1 MPTSRPF
8 AYNPGSSISGT
19 SKFGNLAVGTPTS
32 GVTGLPQW
40 WNGPDEELGYV
51 IAEPVSG
58 NTQPTPVSGVS
69 ASVGF
74 FRSTGLT
81 ESSFIQTAQ
90 VVSRT
95 QTFATGNA
103 AHLWLTGNGYW
114 SSWVLTNTGV
124 TFSQAFTGGTA
135 PSSAIEIAWNVFRT
149 GLTGSYTTFTWSSSN
164 GSSTGVT
171 HPTLVQSLA
180 TGLRT
185 GTNTSVTING
195 MSWRVGTAC
204 GTPKIGGTAI
214 EFSNVASC
222 SVSSTYALRPQINNA
237 NWGGTNQSTVN
248 APSQTITL
256 TFS

>member
-8 AYNPGSSISGT
+8 AYNTGSTISGT
-19 SKFGNLAVGTPTS
+19 IQIGKLAVGTPTS
-32 GVTGLPQW
+32 GITGSPQG

-51 IAEPVSG
+51 IAESVSG
-58 NTQPTPVSGVS
+58 NTQPTPLSDVY

-95 QTFATGNA
+95 QTFANGNA
-103 AHLWLTGNGYW
+103 AYLWLSGNGYW
-114 SSWVLTNTGV
+114 SSWVYTNTGV
-124 TFSQAFTGGTA
+124 TFSQSFTQSVAPTTA
-135 PSSAIEIAWNVFRT
+135 VEIAWNVFRT

-164 GSSTGVT
+164 GSSTGIT
-171 HPTLVQSLA
+171 HPTLVQTLA
-180 TGLRT
+180 NGLRT
-185 GTNTSVTING
+185 GTATNVTIDG
-195 MSWRVGTAC
+195 ISWRVGTGC

-214 EFSNVASC
+214 EFSNVGSC
-222 SVSSTYALRPQINNA
+222 SVSSTYALRPQINNG
-237 NWGGTNQSTVN
+237 NWGGTNQYTVG

>member
-8 AYNPGSSISGT
+8 AFNTGSTIAGT
-19 SKFGNLAVGTPTS
+19 TQIGSLAVGTPTS
-32 GVTGLPQW
+32 GTTGLPKW

-51 IAEPVSG
+51 IAKSVSG
-58 NTQPTPVSGVS
+58 NTQPTPIQGVF
-69 ASVGF
+69 ASVSF
-74 FRSTGLT
+74 YRTTGLT
-81 ESSFIQTAQ
+81 ESSFISLSQKISTN
-90 VVSRT
+90 
-95 QTFATGNA
+95 QTFANGNA
-103 AHLWLTGNGYW
+103 AYLWLSGNGYW
-114 SSWVLTNTGV
+114 SSWVYTNTGV
-124 TFSQAFTGGTA
+124 TFSQSFTQNAAPTTA
-135 PSSAIEIAWNVFRT
+135 VEIAWNVFRT

-164 GSSTGVT
+164 GNSTGVT

-180 TGLRT
+180 TSLRT
-185 GTNTSVTING
+185 GTATGVTING
-195 MSWRVGTAC
+195 MVWRVGTAC

-237 NWGGTNQSTVN
+237 NWGGTNQYTIA